1 MSWRTFVGVVLL
13 VFGAG
18 FLLDQL
24 EVIEFGAL
32 LATWWPL
39 IIIAIAIIQ
48 LVTRSV
54 APSVSLFLL
63 LVGAYLQVARLDMLR
78 FDLGQIFWPS
88 LLILAGLYLVLSR
101 SLQRPA
107 EASMEDRINSF
118 VIFGGTEQRLE
129 SKSFRGGS
137 ATTLFGGTAKGAYL
151 YDGKEYL
158 GAQTHVEKGF
168 DCTTCHNVHAL
179 EVKTES
185 CVGCHPGVKDVA
197 EIRMGG
203 ADYDGDGDSSEGIRG
218 EVETMTEALYAQ
230 IKVYATAK
238 GTGIV
243 YNPATHPY
251 FFVDNDADGKT
262 DKDDKGASIR
272 YNAFTPRL
280 MKAAYNYQYAV
291 KDTGAWV
298 HNGKFVIQF
307 LIDSI
312 EDLGGDVSM
321 YTRP

>member
-1 MSWRTFVGVVLL
+1 MSWRTFVGVALL
-13 VFGAG
+13 VLGAG

-129 SKSFRGGS
+129 SKSFKGGS
-137 ATTLFGGTAKGAYL
+137 ATTLFGGTDIDLRDAALASDGALLDLTAAFGGIEVTVPEDWKVRMSGLPLFGGWDNKTRRKGDA
-151 YDGKEYL
+151 
-158 GAQTHVEKGF
+158 
-168 DCTTCHNVHAL
+168 
-179 EVKTES
+179 
-185 CVGCHPGVKDVA
+185 
-197 EIRMGG
+197 
-203 ADYDGDGDSSEGIRG
+203 GDGPTLTVRC
-218 EVETMTEALYAQ
+218 VAA
-230 IKVYATAK
+230 
-238 GTGIV
+238 
-243 YNPATHPY
+243 
-251 FFVDNDADGKT
+251 F
-262 DKDDKGASIR
+262 GAIE
-272 YNAFTPRL
+272 L
-280 MKAAYNYQYAV
+280 
-291 KDTGAWV
+291 
-298 HNGKFVIQF
+298 HN
-307 LIDSI
+307 
-312 EDLGGDVSM
+312 
-321 YTRP
+321 